1 MIDGTPCSY
10 DHPSN
15 MCVQGKCIQVG
26 CDRILNSPLSEDKCG
41 ICAGDGS
48 KCSTHSRTLKK
59 RLGRELT
66 KFYVIPK
73 GVRNV
78 EVLETLTNNV
88 SLLIM
93 RERRSGIT
101 FFDGSSFKGIQW
113 NTVAEGAKFQ
123 FDQIKDKLSAKA
135 KGPILGPIILGLKSN
150 NRVERELKLTYVT
163 ESLED
168 THSNRHRQVW
178 IKVENSLSF

>member
-15 MCVQGKCIQVG
+15 MCVQGECIKVG
-26 CDRILNSPLSEDKCG
+26 CDRILDSPLSEDQCG

-59 RLGRELT
+59 KLGRELT

-78 EVLETLTNNV
+78 EIVETLVNNV
-88 SLLIM
+88 SLLVM
-93 RERRSGIT
+93 KERRTGVN

-113 NTVAEGAKFQ
+113 STVAEGAKFQ
-123 FDQIKDKLSAKA
+123 FDQIKDKLSVTA
-135 KGPILGPIILGLKSN
+135 KGPVLGPIILGLKSN
-150 NRVERELKLTYVT
+150 ERVERELMLKYVT

-168 THSNRHRQVW
+168 THSKRHRQV
-178 IKVENSLSF
+178 VNP